1 MIITEHWRRRPY
13 LETLEAMRAF
23 TAARQ
28 PDTPD
33 EIWLVEHEPVFTQ
46 GLAGKAEHLLAP
58 GSIPVVRTERGG
70 QVTFHGPGQV
80 VAYVLLDLRR
90 SGLGIRELVRALE
103 QAVIDLVADEGVQA
117 VRHDGAPGVYV
128 ADGAP
133 REGGAKIASV
143 GLKVA
148 RGCTFH
154 GVALNVAMDLEPF
167 SRINPC
173 GHPGLA
179 VTDLTRAS
187 AVAQSA
193 GQVAVRFAA
202 VLAQSLS
209 RSVPAVAPDW
219 TVPAV
224 ARE

>member
-23 TAARQ
+23 TADRQ

-33 EIWLVEHEPVFTQ
+33 EIWMVEHEPVFTQ
-46 GLAGKAEHLLAP
+46 GLAGRPEHLLAP

-70 QVTFHGPGQV
+70 QVTYHGPGQV

-103 QAVIDLVADEGVQA
+103 QSVIDLAAEAGVPA
-117 VRHDGAPGVYV
+117 ERHPGAPGVYI
-128 ADGAP
+128 APDAP
-133 REGGAKIASV
+133 REPGAKFASL
-143 GLKVA
+143 GLKVS

-167 SRINPC
+167 GRINPC
-173 GHPGLA
+173 GFPGLP
-179 VTDLTRAS
+179 VTDLSRAS
-187 AVAQSA
+187 GHPLPPS
-193 GQVAVRFAA
+193 QVAVRFADELARNLASA
-202 VLAQSLS
+202 VP
-209 RSVPAVAPDW
+209 RVPQD
-219 TVPAV
+219 
-224 ARE
+224 

>member
-1 MIITEHWRRRPY
+1 MRVIDLGRCPY
-13 LETLEAMRAF
+13 EGIEARMKAF
-23 TAARQ
+23 TTARSA
-28 PDTPD
+28 DTAD
-33 EIWLVEHEPVFTQ
+33 ELWLVEHEPVFTQ
-46 GLAGKAEHLLAP
+46 GLAGRPEHVLAA
-58 GSIPVVRTERGG
+58 GDIPVVQTQRGG
-70 QVTFHGPGQV
+70 QVTYHGPGQV

-103 QAVIDLVADEGVQA
+103 QAVIDLVAEDGVRA

-128 ADGAP
+128 AADAP

-143 GLKVA
+143 GLKVT

-219 TVPAV
+219 TAPAV

>member
-33 EIWLVEHEPVFTQ
+33 EMWLVEHEPVFTQ
-46 GLAGKAEHLLAP
+46 GLAGKPEHLLAP
-58 GSIPVVRTERGG
+58 GGIPVVRTERGG
-70 QVTFHGPGQV
+70 QVTYHGPGQV

-103 QAVIDLVADEGVQA
+103 QAAIELAAEAGVRA
-117 VRHDGAPGVYV
+117 ERHDGAPGVYV
-128 ADGAP
+128 AADAP
-133 REGGAKIASV
+133 RAGGAKIASV

-167 SRINPC
+167 GRINPC

-179 VTDLTRAS
+179 VTDLSQAS
-187 AVAQSA
+187 GAPQSPP
-193 GQVAVRFAA
+193 QVAVRFAA
-202 VLAQSLS
+202 TLAQLLTQSVAHAALL
-209 RSVPAVAPDW
+209 SVPAAAQD
-219 TVPAV
+219 
-224 ARE
+224 